1 MTTQARIGYGTLFKT
16 GNGASPEVFTT
27 LAEVTAIT
35 PPSMSRDTVD
45 ASHEE
50 SPGAWR
56 EFIGGMKDGGEVS
69 VELNFVPSGTAA
81 AALMAEFALTI
92 GSEAKNREIVFPDN
106 SVFSFSGILTAFE
119 PDAPLDDKMSGSATF
134 KVSGAPTLTPAV

>member
-1 MTTQARIGYGTLFKT
+1 MSTNARIGYGTLFKS
-16 GNGASPEVFTT
+16 GNGASPEVFAT

-35 PPSMSRDTVD
+35 PPAMARDTVD

-56 EFIGGMKDGGEVS
+56 EFIAGMKDGGEVS
-69 VELNFVPSGTAA
+69 LELNFVPGGSAA
-81 AALMAEFALTI
+81 AALMAELDLDGPQAT
-92 GSEAKNREIVFPDN
+92 KNRQILFPDG
-106 SVFSFSGILTAFE
+106 SYFSFAGILTAFE

-134 KVSGAPTLTPAV
+134 KVTGKPTLVQA